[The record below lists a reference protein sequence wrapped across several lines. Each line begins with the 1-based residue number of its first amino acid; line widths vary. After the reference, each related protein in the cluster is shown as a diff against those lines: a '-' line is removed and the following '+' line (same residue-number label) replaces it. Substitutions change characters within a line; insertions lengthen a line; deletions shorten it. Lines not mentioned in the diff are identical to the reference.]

1 LPISIFSKPEEED
14 MEKQNPSRSA
24 ETVTIFK
31 AAEYLRP
38 LGQRICEDHL
48 AVFFL
53 RRRYQ
58 YLGKSRLLVRLAT
71 WLVAERRFPG
81 CVGSVVA
88 RTRYFD
94 DCLRSAIQQG
104 IEQLVIL
111 GAGYDTRAYRFEELK
126 TNIKAYEIDRRATI
140 MRKMKTV
147 KGIFGELPSH
157 VVFVPV
163 DFETD
168 SLRTQLFSAGY
179 DAGKKTAFIWEG
191 VTYYLDSEAV
201 DKTLDFV
208 ANQSGPGSEILFDY
222 FDASVLNGNNSSTVV
237 KKFFQYAAK
246 KGEPFKFG
254 ISDGK
259 LEVFLVQRGLTL
271 TENLTSESAKAIY
284 FRGKNRHRTV
294 LPIFKFARA
303 QVHR

>member
-1 LPISIFSKPEEED
+1 

-24 ETVTIFK
+24 ETVAVFR
-31 AAEYLRP
+31 AAEYIKP

-48 AVFFL
+48 SVFFL

-58 YLGKSRLLVRLAT
+58 YLGRSRLLVRFAT
-71 WLVAERRFPG
+71 WLVAEKRFPG

-94 DCLRSAIQQG
+94 ECLRSAIQEG

-126 TNIKAYEIDRRATI
+126 TKIKAYEIDRAATI
-140 MRKMKTV
+140 LRKKRIV
-147 KGIFGELPSH
+147 KGIFGEIPGH

-168 SLRTQLFSAGY
+168 AIENKLFSAGY
-179 DAGKKTAFIWEG
+179 DAGKKTVFIWEG
-191 VTYYLDSEAV
+191 VTYYLDSRAV
-201 DKTLDFV
+201 DKTLEFV
-208 ANQSGPGSEILFDY
+208 ANQSGPKSEILFDY
-222 FDASVLNGNNSSTVV
+222 FDGSVLNGNNSSTVV
-237 KKFFQYAAK
+237 KKFVQYAAK

-254 ISDGK
+254 IKDGK
-259 LEVFLVQRGLTL
+259 LGEFLVQRGLTL
-271 TENLTSESAKAIY
+271 KDNLTSESAKARY
-284 FRGKNRHRTV
+284 FKGKNRHRTV
-294 LPIFKFARA
+294 LPIFKFACA
-303 QVHR
+303 QVKG